1 MKKILSP
8 TDFSVNATHAAEYA
22 YQLAKDIKADILL
35 CNAVSL
41 PSEIPQAGFVTW
53 PMEENDVLISDSD
66 SELKR
71 LKAHLEQHDHG
82 DSFRPAITFVNKAGT
97 VTDVVTQVVSTEQID
112 LVVIGTHAS
121 DGLSS
126 FLLGNHS
133 HNMIDSGLKKLLLIP
148 FAAKLKPIKKIAY
161 AIDLENAEKD
171 LNEVYEL
178 IPLAKALNAEIL
190 VTHIY
195 NGKDTSAEFKK
206 WMTSFLTDISNN
218 ADYPNIYYRIV
229 NSASPEKGLTWL
241 SEHGQVDIL
250 AMHHHQHGFFDTL
263 FNGSHTQ
270 KMANQLSI
278 PLLVFTS

>member
-1 MKKILSP
+1 MKKILFP
-8 TDFSVNATHAAEYA
+8 TDFSASATHAAEYA

-53 PMEENDVLISDSD
+53 PMEENDLLISDSD

-71 LKAHLEQHDHG
+71 LKAHLEQHYHS
-82 DSFRPAITFVNKAGT
+82 DSFRPAITFVNKVGT
-97 VTDVVTQVVSTEQID
+97 VTDVVNQVVSTEQID
-112 LVVIGTHAS
+112 LVVIGTHANE
-121 DGLSS
+121 GLST
-126 FLLGNHS
+126 FLLGNHC

-148 FAAKLKPIKKIAY
+148 FTAQLKPIKKIAY

-195 NGKDTSAEFKK
+195 NGKDTSVEFKK

-229 NSASPEKGLTWL
+229 NSANPEKGLTWL
-241 SEHGQVDIL
+241 SEHGQVDVL

-263 FNGSHTQ
+263 FNRSHTQ

-278 PLLVFTS
+278 PLLIFTS